1 MPVHFLV
8 CGDFSYFG
16 EGGMWSHQDYGQA
29 KAAFSADDTKDP
41 SAEATLMGE
50 KFYNDFW
57 VNGGREI
64 AHEIIKKSEKD
75 THDTRI
81 EARQAEEAA
90 EREKPIGIDSW
101 LLASALVFMA
111 SDWFTFSYFSWI
123 ISTAG
128 TVRSPGRSRNEGS
141 TGDH

>member
-1 MPVHFLV
+1 
-8 CGDFSYFG
+8 
-16 EGGMWSHQDYGQA
+16 
-29 KAAFSADDTKDP
+29 
-41 SAEATLMGE
+41 MGE

-111 SDWFTFSYFSWI
+111 SD
-123 ISTAG
+123 
-128 TVRSPGRSRNEGS
+128 
-141 TGDH
+141 